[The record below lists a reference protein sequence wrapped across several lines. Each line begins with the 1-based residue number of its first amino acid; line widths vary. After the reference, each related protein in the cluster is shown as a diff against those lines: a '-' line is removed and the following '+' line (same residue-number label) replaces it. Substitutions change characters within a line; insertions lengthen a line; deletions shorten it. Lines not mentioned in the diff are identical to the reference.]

1 MTDAN
6 SGPPTTEQTTADTEG
21 DNTPPKA
28 DESKDGEDFS
38 LLKAF
43 GGWGGLLDAGLPGI
57 AFVASY
63 TLLDHNLKLAII
75 FAVSLGVV
83 LAVVRLI
90 RKDPL
95 QNIIG
100 GFVGIGIAAW
110 IAHKTGEARNFYLPG
125 LFINAGYAAG
135 YLLANLVRWPLIG
148 IAVGFAA
155 GWGTEWRKDPLLMRA
170 FLRTG
175 WIWVAYF
182 LLKLAVQLP
191 LYLTDQLVALGVV
204 RVAGGW
210 PLLLVVLYLNYVVVK
225 ASVPKE
231 TFAKFKAGAEA
242 LAEKRK
248 PGSGGGTNP

>member
-1 MTDAN
+1 VTDAN
-6 SGPPTTEQTTADTEG
+6 SGQTAPTSEETAPP
-21 DNTPPKA
+21 
-28 DESKDGEDFS
+28 SKPAEEFS

-57 AFVASY
+57 AFVATY
-63 TLLDHNLKLAII
+63 TLSGHDLRLALIVAI
-75 FAVSLGVV
+75 GMGAL
-83 LAVVRLI
+83 LAVVRLV

-135 YLLANLVRWPLIG
+135 YLLANLLRWPIIG
-148 IAVGFAA
+148 VVVGFAA
-155 GWGTEWRKDPLLMRA
+155 GWGTEWRKDPLLLKA
-170 FLRTG
+170 FMRTG
-175 WIWVAYF
+175 WIWVGYF

-210 PLLLVVLYLNYVVVK
+210 PLLLIVLYLNYVVVK
-225 ASVPKE
+225 ASVPQE
-231 TFAKFKAGAEA
+231 TFAKVKAGAEA
-242 LAEKRK
+242 LAEKRNAARG
-248 PGSGGGTNP
+248 GS

>member
-21 DNTPPKA
+21 DK
-28 DESKDGEDFS
+28 KDEDFS

-57 AFVASY
+57 AFVAAY
-63 TLLDHNLKLAII
+63 TLLDHDLKTAII
-75 FAVSLGVV
+75 VAVALGAV
-83 LAVVRLI
+83 LGVVRLI

-100 GFVGIGIAAW
+100 GFVGIAIAAW

-248 PGSGGGTNP
+248 PTATGERRDDQ

>member
-1 MTDAN
+1 VTEAN
-6 SGPPTTEQTTADTEG
+6 SGQPTTEQTA
-21 DNTPPKA
+21 PPPPA
-28 DESKDGEDFS
+28 EEFS

-43 GGWGGLLDAGLPGI
+43 GGWGGLLDTGLPGI
-57 AFVASY
+57 AFVATY
-63 TLLDHNLKLAII
+63 TASGNDLRLALIVAI
-75 FAVSLGVV
+75 ALGAV

-95 QNIIG
+95 QNVIG

-125 LFINAGYAAG
+125 LFINAGYAAA
-135 YLLANLVRWPLIG
+135 YLIANLLRWPIIG
-148 IAVGFAA
+148 VVVGFAA
-155 GWGTEWRKDPLLMRA
+155 GWGTEWRKDPLLLRA

-175 WIWVAYF
+175 WIWVGYF

-225 ASVPKE
+225 ASVPQE
-231 TFAKFKAGAEA
+231 TFAKVKAGAEA
-242 LAEKRK
+242 LAEKRNAARG
-248 PGSGGGTNP
+248 GS

>member
-1 MTDAN
+1 MTDAK
-6 SGPPTTEQTTADTEG
+6 SGSPTTEQTTADTEG
-21 DNTPPKA
+21 DKPKQ
-28 DESKDGEDFS
+28 DEDFS

-57 AFVASY
+57 AFVGSY
-63 TLLDHNLKLAII
+63 TLFNHNLKTAII
-75 FAVSLGVV
+75 VAVALGVV

-95 QNIIG
+95 QNVIG

-135 YLLANLVRWPLIG
+135 YLIANLVRWPLIG

-155 GWGTEWRKDPLLMRA
+155 GWGTEWRKDPLLLRA

-242 LAEKRK
+242 LAEKRN
-248 PGSGGGTNP
+248 GSSGSSNT